1 MSDELFREGGPHKI
15 RKTGPDEYTMN
26 ITLPEG
32 SDRRV
37 ARECPNSDCSPGY
50 FKVKLGTGIT
60 DGQEAAYCPYCRFQA
75 EPSEFTTQ
83 EQVRY
88 AKDLVLREVHEGVE
102 RMLKGA
108 LGIGPSGRRKMGGG
122 FLSIEMSYK
131 PGPRPHVPRPFEEEV
146 RRDVV
151 CPHCGLDHSVY
162 GLAIWCAD
170 CGEDIFLTHV
180 EAELNVVRAMLTDVA
195 RRRESLGTRVAA
207 KDIENGLEDAVS
219 IFEAVLRA
227 EARRYLSARGTAT
240 EDIDRFFKKVG
251 NAFQSVRRAEETF
264 AEEFELPL
272 LSALSED
279 EIDALVGTFEK
290 RHPITHNLGIVDK
303 KYIERARAAE
313 QEGREIYV
321 NADEVESAID
331 LSMKIFNAVHAHMFA
346 QEG

>member
-1 MSDELFREGGPHKI
+1 MSDKLFREGGPHKI

-26 ITLPEG
+26 ITLPED
-32 SDRRV
+32 SDGRV
-37 ARECPNSDCSPGY
+37 ARECPNGDCSPGY

-60 DGQEAAYCPYCRFQA
+60 DGQEVAYCPYCRFEG

-88 AKDLVLREVHEGVE
+88 AQDLVLREAHEGVE

-108 LGIGPSGRRKMGGG
+108 LGLGPSGRRKMGGD

-131 PGPRPHVPRPFEEEV
+131 PGPRPHVRRPFEEEV

-227 EARRYLSARGTAT
+227 EARRYLIARGTAT

-264 AEEFELPL
+264 SEEFEISL

-279 EIDALVGTFEK
+279 EIDALVGIFDK
-290 RHPITHNLGIVDK
+290 RHPITHNLGVVDK
-303 KYIERARAAE
+303 KYIERARADE

-321 NADEVESAID
+321 NAEEVESAIA
-331 LSMKIFNAVHAHMFA
+331 LSMKIFSTVHAHMFA
-346 QEG
+346 